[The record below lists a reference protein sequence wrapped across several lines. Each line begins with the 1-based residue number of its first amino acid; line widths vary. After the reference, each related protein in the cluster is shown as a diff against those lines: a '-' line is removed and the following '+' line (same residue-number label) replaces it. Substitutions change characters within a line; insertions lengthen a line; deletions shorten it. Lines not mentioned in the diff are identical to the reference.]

1 MAVCAEG
8 DDGMGHMIDSSTG
21 SKPDLVG
28 LLGAGDQARE
38 VASYLPLGTEIF
50 WAVSPEYLGPAGRD
64 QVDITA
70 PPASVI
76 DAAVVG
82 AVGAPAL
89 RRDLVSAWPGERFT
103 TVVSEVAH
111 VDPSCLISPGTVV
124 APGAI
129 LSVNV
134 VVGEHCLVNIGVTLS
149 HDVHLSP
156 YVTVSPGVHIAGRVR
171 VGAGAF
177 IGIGACIS
185 NDVTLAPGVVV
196 GAGAVVLRDVTT
208 PNALV
213 AGVPASVIKIREGW
227 LNAF

>member
-76 DAAVVG
+76 EQLSIPVDRGVSGDLRSGVLIAV
-82 AVGAPAL
+82 
-89 RRDLVSAWPGERFT
+89 
-103 TVVSEVAH
+103 
-111 VDPSCLISPGTVV
+111 
-124 APGAI
+124 
-129 LSVNV
+129 
-134 VVGEHCLVNIGVTLS
+134 
-149 HDVHLSP
+149 
-156 YVTVSPGVHIAGRVR
+156 
-171 VGAGAF
+171 
-177 IGIGACIS
+177 
-185 NDVTLAPGVVV
+185 
-196 GAGAVVLRDVTT
+196 
-208 PNALV
+208 
-213 AGVPASVIKIREGW
+213 
-227 LNAF
+227 